1 MKRIYLFLLSSLL
14 LINNSCVKNEEGED
28 IPSASSE
35 YLNATNV
42 DIAGDQT
49 SATISIKASD
59 NCSWSLTCSES
70 WISSISPSSG
80 RGTGEAVINTSVNPS
95 SSAQRSATIK
105 VRNSDGSIERSI
117 TFTQYASK
125 EVIDLSVST
134 MDFASNAETR
144 QVTVT
149 SNTHWVITG
158 GANWVTISP
167 TEGDNNGDV
176 SISIKENTTIE
187 ERATTLTFTGK
198 GGTTKQL
205 SIKQAGATY
214 TTLSVPQITDIT
226 KNSANVSF
234 TFDSSMTVTSYGV
247 CYATTDDPT
256 VENATN
262 ISQQSSSNQG
272 SPTIALTDLTA
283 GTAYYVRVYVFNAD
297 GIKYSNSVSF
307 TTANSWPGGD
317 DNNRPNI

>member
-1 MKRIYLFLLSSLL
+1 MKKTYLLFLSSILL
-14 LINNSCVKNEEGED
+14 LCSSCVKSEEGED
-28 IPSASSE
+28 IPTASSE
-35 YLNATNV
+35 YLNASNV

-49 SATISIKASD
+49 SATISIKASA
-59 NCSWSLTCSES
+59 NCNWSVTCNES
-70 WISSISPSSG
+70 WINSISPSSG
-80 RGTGEAVINTSVNPS
+80 RGSGEAIINTSVNPS
-95 SSAQRSATIK
+95 SSAPRSATIK

-125 EVIDLSVST
+125 EIMDLSVSS

-144 QVTVT
+144 KVTVT

-167 TEGDNNGDV
+167 TEGDNNGDI

-187 ERATTLTFTGK
+187 ERTTMLTFTGT

-214 TTLSVPQITDIT
+214 TTLSVPRISDVT

-234 TFDSSMTVTSYGV
+234 TFDSSTTITSYGV

-256 VENATN
+256 IENATN

-272 SPTIALTDLTA
+272 NPTIALTDLTA
-283 GTAYYVRVYVFNAD
+283 GTTYYVRVYVFNAD

-307 TTANSWPGGD
+307 NTANSWPGGD

>member
-1 MKRIYLFLLSSLL
+1 MKKIYLLL
-14 LINNSCVKNEEGED
+14 LTNILLICSSCVKSEEGED
-28 IPSASSE
+28 IPTASSE
-35 YLNATNV
+35 YLNAANV

-49 SATISIKASD
+49 SATISIKASA
-59 NCSWSLTCSES
+59 NCNWSIACSES

-80 RGTGEAVINTSVNPS
+80 RGNGEAVINISANPS
-95 SSAQRSATIK
+95 SSASRSATIK
-105 VRNSDGSIERSI
+105 LRNSDGGIERSI

-125 EVIDLSVST
+125 EVIDLSVSS

-214 TTLSVPQITDIT
+214 TTLSVPQITDVT